1 MGSSFIRMRLFVK
14 NLKSFRIVHFLR
26 SITNTI
32 EEPILSKMDINVMLT
47 QLQKV

>member
-1 MGSSFIRMRLFVK
+1 MRLFVK

-26 SITNTI
+26 SITNTVA
-32 EEPILSKMDINVMLT
+32 EPILSQMDIFAMLT